1 MKKILNV
8 LNNIPELI
16 ACSAFVV
23 MVCVVA
29 VNVIL
34 RFCFDRSLVWIE
46 EVSALGFIWSIF
58 VGAAACYKRGSLI
71 SIDILVSLFP
81 ESLKKIMRIITCVFM
96 IGVNA
101 YLCYL
106 SFKFSLSA
114 LTKLSL
120 SLRIP
125 YTCFDIAATVGF
137 GFMTIYAVRDLI
149 YAVLGIEL
157 EKDEEMV

>member
-1 MKKILNV
+1 MKKVLHF
-8 LNNIPELI
+8 LNNIPEII
-16 ACSAFVV
+16 ASAAFIV

-29 VNVIL
+29 VNVVL
-34 RFCFDRSLVWIE
+34 RFCFGKSLVWIE

-71 SIDILVSLFP
+71 SIDILVSMLP
-81 ESLKKIMRIITCVFM
+81 NAAKKTMKMITCAFM
-96 IGVNA
+96 IGVNVF
-101 YLCYL
+101 LCYL

-125 YTCFDIAATVGF
+125 YTCFDMAAAVGF
-137 GFMTIYAVRDLI
+137 GFMTVYAVRDLI
-149 YAVLGIEL
+149 FAVRGIEIAR
-157 EKDEEMV
+157 DEEIV